1 MTTKALVN
9 LGLVLIFLFV
19 LIAPLVF
26 RKIEENLE
34 IFLFLNGILA
44 LTLAGFTQIPGVV
57 TGWNWDIVHEALITP
72 IRITEVFGIP
82 IGIVQIVLFAGLV
95 IYFGS
100 AAIERAVS
108 RLAQKVSRPVLVF
121 SLVVLFGLASSI
133 ISAIVATILLIEL
146 VCFLPFRREER
157 VKVTVIACLSIGLGA
172 ALTPLGEPLST
183 ITVEKL
189 AGPPYYAGF
198 DYLLST
204 LGYLVLPGIIVLGI
218 IGMMEMM
225 KPGIPESQAA
235 CMGSRETLRNVV
247 IRAAKIYLFIMALV
261 FLGEGFTPLIL
272 TYIPHTPAEIL
283 YWFNIVSAILDNA
296 TLASAEISPALNP
309 LQIKGALMALLAAGV
324 ILIPGNIPNIIA
336 AGKLKISS
344 KEWAKIGIP
353 IGLTAMGIY
362 FLIIFVPVYLGGLR

>member
-204 LGYLVLPGIIVLGI
+204 LGYLVLPGIIILGI

-235 CMGSRETLRNVV
+235 CMESRETLRNVV

-272 TYIPHTPAEIL
+272 AYIPHTPAEIL

>member
-108 RLAQKVSRPVLVF
+108 RLA
-121 SLVVLFGLASSI
+121 
-133 ISAIVATILLIEL
+133 
-146 VCFLPFRREER
+146 
-157 VKVTVIACLSIGLGA
+157 
-172 ALTPLGEPLST
+172 
-183 ITVEKL
+183 
-189 AGPPYYAGF
+189 
-198 DYLLST
+198 
-204 LGYLVLPGIIVLGI
+204 
-218 IGMMEMM
+218 
-225 KPGIPESQAA
+225 
-235 CMGSRETLRNVV
+235 
-247 IRAAKIYLFIMALV
+247 
-261 FLGEGFTPLIL
+261 
-272 TYIPHTPAEIL
+272 
-283 YWFNIVSAILDNA
+283 
-296 TLASAEISPALNP
+296 
-309 LQIKGALMALLAAGV
+309 
-324 ILIPGNIPNIIA
+324 
-336 AGKLKISS
+336 
-344 KEWAKIGIP
+344 
-353 IGLTAMGIY
+353 
-362 FLIIFVPVYLGGLR
+362 